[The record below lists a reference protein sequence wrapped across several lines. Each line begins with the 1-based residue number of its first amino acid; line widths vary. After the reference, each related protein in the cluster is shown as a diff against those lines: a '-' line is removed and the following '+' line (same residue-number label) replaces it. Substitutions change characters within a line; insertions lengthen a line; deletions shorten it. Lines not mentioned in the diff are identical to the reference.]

1 MPARNGLDD
10 GIRGDNSGRRD
21 NSGAGPVMLSALA
34 QGIAGS
40 AADPEDA
47 LEMCRD
53 LANAENL
60 DTDQY
65 LDLLGLVEGVT
76 GWELPEDGAG
86 Y

>member
-10 GIRGDNSGRRD
+10 GIRGDNSGRSATR
-21 NSGAGPVMLSALA
+21 GAGPVMLSALA
-34 QGIAGS
+34 EGIAGS

-65 LDLLGLVEGVT
+65 LDLLGLVEGAT